1 MISINELRSIHS
13 ELNKFN
19 KMKSILSSVLCVAL
33 LASNARSQTVC
44 PETPTCDEQQNQQ
57 LDGSCN
63 NLLNPGW
70 GTANRPYARFVPANY
85 ADGIWEPA
93 HTRSG
98 NPLPNARK
106 LSLNLFGE
114 TEMEHPRNTLVS
126 MQFGQFVAHDLSFT
140 ADAGG
145 IQCCAEGRV
154 VPRELASS
162 RCLPIEVAQ
171 DDPVLG
177 VEGIECMNL
186 VRTKTTLEDPCSTLE
201 GEMAEQLSSVTA
213 YLDLSVVYGNSLEQC
228 NSLRTFERG
237 QMKVEQ
243 RNGKPWLPSHP
254 NKTATCNVKDDSES
268 CFLTGDVRS
277 NQSPHLTLIH
287 QAFVLEHNRLAGEL
301 AELNPDWDDG
311 VLFQQARKIN
321 IAQYQ
326 RIVYY
331 EWLPIY
337 LGRQNMVEAGVL
349 PELDGRNFA
358 RDYNQTVDPA
368 VDNAFATAA
377 FRFFHNLIAGHL
389 DLVAESQQPTGS
401 IRLSDWFNN
410 PSVLE
415 KDQNYE
421 SLSRGMVYQPHDRPN
436 VHLTPEVKH
445 YLFRHGGRVGV
456 DLKAIDIQ
464 RARDHGLASY
474 NDYREFCGLP
484 RVTSWEEFGD
494 LLRPQSV
501 GSISEQY
508 ESVDD
513 VELAVGGA
521 LERHYGDGMTGE
533 TFSCILLDQ
542 FRRTR
547 VSDRFFFENDSKFT
561 ARQLHE
567 VRKST
572 MARVL
577 CDNTQG
583 LEEIQEQAFF
593 LVNEE
598 NPVVSCRQLPVV
610 NLDRWR

>member
-1 MISINELRSIHS
+1 MTRTVLGALLCITL
-13 ELNKFN
+13 
-19 KMKSILSSVLCVAL
+19 LSSNVH
-33 LASNARSQTVC
+33 SQTLC
-44 PETPTCDEQQNQQ
+44 PETPACDEQQSQH

-63 NLLNPGW
+63 NLHNPGW

-93 HTRSG
+93 HTRTG
-98 NPLPNARK
+98 KPLPNARK

-114 TEMEHPRNTLVS
+114 TEMEHPSNTLVS
-126 MQFGQFVAHDLSFT
+126 MQFGQFIAHDLSFT

-145 IQCCAEGRV
+145 IRCCAEGRM

-162 RCLPIEVAQ
+162 RCLPIEVAK

-177 VEGIECMNL
+177 MEGIECMNL
-186 VRTKTTLEDPCSTLE
+186 VRTKTTLEDPCAPQE
-201 GEMAEQLSSVTA
+201 GEAAEQLSSVTA

-228 NSLRTFERG
+228 NSLRTFEKG
-237 QMKVEQ
+237 QLGVEQ
-243 RNGKPWLPSHP
+243 RNGKQWLPAHP
-254 NKTATCNVKDDSES
+254 NRTTTCNVNDDSES
-268 CFLTGDVRS
+268 CYLTGDVRS
-277 NQSPHLTLIH
+277 NQSPHLTLLH
-287 QAFVLEHNRLAGEL
+287 QAFVLEHNRLAREL

-311 VLFQQARKIN
+311 VLFQQARKLN

-326 RIVYY
+326 KIVYY

-337 LGRQNMVEAGVL
+337 LGRQNMLQAGVL
-349 PELDGRNFA
+349 PELDVRNFA
-358 RDYNQTVDPA
+358 RDYNHTVDPT

-377 FRFFHNLIAGHL
+377 FRYFHNLIAGHL

-415 KDQNYE
+415 VDENYE
-421 SLSRGMVYQPHDRPN
+421 SLSRGMIHQPHDCPN
-436 VHLTPEVKH
+436 NHFTPEVKH

-484 RVTSWEEFGD
+484 RVTSWEEFTD
-494 LLRPQSV
+494 LLMPESASLLAQL
-501 GSISEQY
+501 Y

-513 VELAVGGA
+513 VELTVAGA
-521 LERHYGDGMTGE
+521 LERHFGDGMVGQ
-533 TFSCILLDQ
+533 TFECILLDQ
-542 FRRTR
+542 FRRSR
-547 VSDRFFFENDSKFT
+547 VGDRFFFENSGTFT
-561 ARQLHE
+561 ARQLFE
-567 VRKST
+567 VRKAT

-577 CDNTQG
+577 CDNTHG
-583 LEEIQEQAFF
+583 LREIQEQAFF
-593 LVNEE
+593 LVSEE
-598 NPVVSCRQLPVV
+598 NPVVSCEKLPVV
-610 NLDRWR
+610 NLSRWS